1 MPARPSARVR
11 KSPAQPAAPKLKIHV
26 LRCGKTGVDPAV
38 LDRDISRNP
47 LAYTGLFR
55 PMSNRIWLPVR
66 AYLIEHPKGRV
77 LINTG
82 WNPEV
87 RNRPLYTLGPM
98 LYCATP
104 YLPVGESIRER
115 LRALDLSPDMLDLVL
130 LTHLESDAAGGLCE
144 VRKAKKIAVHR
155 DEWIAANALI
165 PRYNVNSNNWQG
177 IRVRT
182 FTFPEPALGGQP
194 ETPYRDVFG
203 DGSVCVVPLA
213 GRTPGMVGVRVTW
226 GGKFVLIVGDAAYFE
241 DNWNLLTL
249 PGPSFDVLDSALTLD
264 YIRTQSKD
272 PNCLCIL
279 ASHDPAVQPDLIE
292 LGLRANF
299 FYSGNRTNRVDPAD
313 KE

>member
-1 MPARPSARVR
+1 MPVRQTSARRAAGRPSL
-11 KSPAQPAAPKLKIHV
+11 PKIKIHV

-38 LDRDISRNP
+38 LDRQISRNP
-47 LAYTGLFR
+47 LAYTGLLR

-66 AYLIEHPKGRV
+66 AYLIEHPRGRM

-87 RNRPLYTLGPM
+87 RNRPLRTLGPM

-104 YLPVGESIRER
+104 YLPVGESIGER

-144 VRKAKKIAVHR
+144 VRKAKKVAVSR
-155 DEWIAANALI
+155 DEWIAANDLC

-182 FTFPEPALGGQP
+182 FTFPEPRTTGAP
-194 ETPYRDVFG
+194 EAPVRDVFG
-203 DGSVCVVPLA
+203 DGTVCVVPLA
-213 GRTPGMVGVRVTW
+213 GRTPGMVGVRVSC
-226 GGKFVLIVGDAAYFE
+226 GDKFVLIVGDAAYFK
-241 DNWNLLTL
+241 DNWELLTL
-249 PGPSFDVLDSALTLD
+249 PGPSFDILDSALTLD
-264 YIRTQSKD
+264 YIRTQSRD
-272 PNCLCIL
+272 PNCLCVL
-279 ASHDPAVQPDLIE
+279 ASHDPAAQPDRIE
-292 LGLRANF
+292 LGQRCNF
-299 FYSGNRTNRVDPAD
+299 FYSGDRTNRVDAAD